1 MLNDIL
7 CDKFLLSKCI
17 GKGTFSKILV
27 AKCLHLDVEEDVQED
42 KLVAIKMQ
50 KTSASNMSVFR
61 WEGEVLAS
69 LSGISCVPTVHYSGK
84 YNDKYECIA
93 MDYFSGEDMGKLR
106 DKVKGKLGHI
116 PLVVCAY
123 LSKVMISSIQ
133 AIHERGYVHR

>member
-1 MLNDIL
+1 MTRRSSDSLIWQCLCHFFFNFFTGTVKMLNDIL

-84 YNDKYECIA
+84 
-93 MDYFSGEDMGKLR
+93 
-106 DKVKGKLGHI
+106 
-116 PLVVCAY
+116 
-123 LSKVMISSIQ
+123 
-133 AIHERGYVHR
+133 